1 MKNKLLL
8 SLSVASLTL
17 AGCGN
22 SGGSTS
28 TTKMTNVEVVDG
40 TISDDMIM
48 LDTIAAEGT
57 SVDNSGSGDL
67 YETIDKN
74 PKPAADNKN
83 DDSSAKDAD
92 EKTAPK
98 SEAKAEAQPKAE
110 AKMSAP
116 AKSE

>member
-17 AGCGN
+17 AGCGD

-57 SVDNSGSGDL
+57 SVDNSGSGGL

-74 PKPAADNKN
+74 PKPDAENKS
-83 DDSSAKDAD
+83 DDSSTKGAD
-92 EKTAPK
+92 EKAAPK
-98 SEAKAEAQPKAE
+98 TEAKAEAQPKTE
-110 AKMSAP
+110 TKTSAP

>member
-1 MKNKLLL
+1 MNNKLLL

-17 AGCGN
+17 VGCGD

-48 LDTIAAEGT
+48 LDTIATEGT

-74 PKPAADNKN
+74 PKPDAEKKS
-83 DDSSAKDAD
+83 DDTSSKGGD
-92 EKTAPK
+92 EKAAPK
-98 SEAKAEAQPKAE
+98 TEAKTEAQPKAE
-110 AKMSAP
+110 AKTDAP
-116 AKSE
+116 PKGE